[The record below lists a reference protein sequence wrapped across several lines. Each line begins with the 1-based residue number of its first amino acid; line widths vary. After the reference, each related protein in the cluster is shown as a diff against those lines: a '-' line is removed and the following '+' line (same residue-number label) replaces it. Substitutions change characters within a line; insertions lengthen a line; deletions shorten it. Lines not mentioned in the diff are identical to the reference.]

1 MTDNEIIKALECCD
15 KNNCFCCPYRMDN
28 VCISNLRND
37 ALDLINR
44 QKAEINR
51 WESECGKQSVL
62 WRSHFES
69 IFETAKETIRA
80 EAIKEFAERLKKD
93 LCDLEFNANT
103 ERKTIRVSE
112 LREQVDWVLH
122 TVFIEIIDNR
132 ANEMTREQG
141 NDRLPV
147 DKKNGSRN

>member
-1 MTDNEIIKALECCD
+1 MTDNEIIKALECCGRE
-15 KNNCFCCPYRMDN
+15 NCNGCPYRTDKLCHQGNPM
-28 VCISNLRND
+28 IRD
-37 ALDLINR
+37 ACDLIKC
-44 QKAEINR
+44 QKAEIQDLEIKN
-51 WESECGKQSVL
+51 EHLVCFL
-62 WRSHFES
+62 
-69 IFETAKETIRA
+69 A
-80 EAIKEFAERLKKD
+80 EARKDAIKEFAERLKKD